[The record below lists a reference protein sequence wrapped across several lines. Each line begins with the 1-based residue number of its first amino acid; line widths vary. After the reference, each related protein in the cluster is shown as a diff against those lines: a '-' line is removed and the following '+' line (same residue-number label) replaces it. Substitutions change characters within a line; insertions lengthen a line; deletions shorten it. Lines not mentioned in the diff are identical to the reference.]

1 MANENYSASGS
12 ATFVVEEGNLI
23 DNPDFIIYV
32 GTTGSDVGGDGSVT
46 NPYKTPQKAI
56 DSLSSKRIGSQGF
69 VTIQC
74 GAGRYGLSKPIELSH
89 PDSLRIGIR
98 GADVKHY
105 YMTKCAG
112 FTSSHG
118 TTAEVQTIGKT
129 VSIKGTTA
137 ERSYISSIRLND
149 LDWATTERKNI
160 GLRDGVS
167 GDFVLIR
174 DFTLA
179 HEKRYSPQ
187 EEEYG
192 VTGARRMTL
201 CGCFEVTDN
210 YAGANNSGSD
220 DPNVTGKGLVNL
232 IHKFHN
238 APLFDQ
244 YSAPASYVAGQET
257 KGIQIG
263 GLPSAYTDT
272 FKYTPT
278 EGGIN
283 AGPIFE
289 YATDPSPRLVKT
301 ANSGLNFDET
311 VFGNTAEGLESDEI
325 ASSIGVTGYIS
336 PLQINVNNGTA
347 RGNRKFFI
355 KEPSTPAGAA
365 HITDNKMVASHIRTI
380 FDFSDYNEPGI
391 KLEGDS
397 SGLGFLHNVVL
408 SGPWKQFEAHSHGVT
423 NDDITGQG
431 DGSSIHSDKNAGIF
445 MSNASQMV
453 YALGTTGEKRARE
466 TLRSEFGTLAEDGIF
481 GGVSMN
487 KISSSDITMLNVG
500 ISGFKRGVYVT
511 NDSFASCKTVVISN
525 CDIGLDARQNSS
537 VDASHS
543 VFTGIE
549 GVGAQALYDSSV
561 TTHRTMYSNMSHAP
575 FVYYTFMVDQE
586 NLTDTDNTRFLRSFI
601 PGDPIAL
608 ANGSE
613 ANAFVGDP
621 VGIVKMVFPNKERQ
635 GFKVLFYNYRNNY
648 GVLPNAK
655 KVQQFGFTLDTI
667 RAPGL
672 TSDSTISQD
681 TIGHDRG
688 GLTASSGGTRILS
701 ASFYG
706 NGGIGGGVGR
716 GTAISSHNN
725 SDFEVRES
733 TFSYLGANAIVAGSI
748 SKVSAPDCSFSQ
760 SFRGLMVSSEAHI
773 GCAPSTFNTLIES
786 AGRANSSATLN
797 VGASV
802 VNNCRYAVLLE
813 NNSSAEVGSINV
825 HEGLSEHMVNM
836 FKVYHGSHIKGIGYG
851 IFFLG
856 PRYGGNCIPID
867 PDITDESVV
876 NASYAENF
884 IADIDVT
891 SFAVPNTGS
900 EGTFGDDLAGDIFSG
915 AD

>member
-149 LDWATTERKNI
+149 LDWELNPTQKNI

-210 YAGANNSGSD
+210 YAGANNNGSD
-220 DPNVTGKGLVNL
+220 DPNATGKGLVNL

-238 APLFDQ
+238 APLFDE
-244 YSAPASYVAGQET
+244 YNAPASYVAGQEN
-257 KGIQIG
+257 KYIQIG

-272 FKYTPT
+272 FKYVPT

-283 AGPIFE
+283 ASPVFE
-289 YATDPSPRLVKT
+289 YSTDPSPRLVKT

-336 PLQINVNNGTA
+336 PIVTNANNGTA

-423 NDDITGQG
+423 NDDILGQG

-500 ISGFKRGVYVT
+500 ISGFKRGVYAT
-511 NDSFASCKTVVISN
+511 NNSFADCKTVVISN
-525 CDIGLDARQNSS
+525 CDIGLHAKHNSS
-537 VDASHS
+537 MDASHS
-543 VFTGIE
+543 VITGIE
-549 GVGAQALYDSSV
+549 GVGAQALSNSNV
-561 TTHRTMYSNMSHAP
+561 TTHRTMYSNISHAP
-575 FVYYTFMVDQE
+575 FIYYIFMVDQE

-608 ANGSE
+608 ANGTE
-613 ANAFVGDP
+613 ANAYVGDP
-621 VGIVKMVFPNKERQ
+621 VGIVKMVHPNKERQ
-635 GFKVLFYNYRNNY
+635 GLKVTLYNYRNNY

-706 NGGIGGGVGR
+706 NSGIGNGIGR
-716 GTAISSHNN
+716 GTAINVHNN
-725 SDFEVRES
+725 SEFLSRES
-733 TFSYLGANAIVAGSI
+733 TFSYLGASDLCRI
-748 SKVSAPDCSFSQ
+748 S
-760 SFRGLMVSSEAHI
+760 
-773 GCAPSTFNTLIES
+773 
-786 AGRANSSATLN
+786 
-797 VGASV
+797 
-802 VNNCRYAVLLE
+802 
-813 NNSSAEVGSINV
+813 
-825 HEGLSEHMVNM
+825 
-836 FKVYHGSHIKGIGYG
+836 FKG
-851 IFFLG
+851 
-856 PRYGGNCIPID
+856 
-867 PDITDESVV
+867 
-876 NASYAENF
+876 
-884 IADIDVT
+884 
-891 SFAVPNTGS
+891 
-900 EGTFGDDLAGDIFSG
+900 
-915 AD
+915 

>member
-1 MANENYSASGS
+1 MANENYSASGT

-23 DNPDFIIYV
+23 NNPDFIIYV

-149 LDWATTERKNI
+149 LDWELNPTLKNI

-192 VTGARRMTL
+192 VTAARRMTL

-210 YAGANNSGSD
+210 YAGANNNGSD
-220 DPNVTGKGLVNL
+220 DPNAPGKGLVNL

-238 APLFDQ
+238 GPLFYQ
-244 YSAPASYVAGQET
+244 YPAPASYVGGQET

-263 GLPSAYTDT
+263 RLPSAYTDT

-283 AGPIFE
+283 AGPVFE
-289 YATDPSPRLVKT
+289 YSNDPSPRLVKT

-336 PLQINVNNGTA
+336 PIQTNANNGVA
-347 RGNRKFFI
+347 KGNRKFFI

-380 FDFSDYNEPGI
+380 FDFSDYTEPGI

-423 NDDITGQG
+423 YDDILDQG
-431 DGSSIHSDKNAGIF
+431 DGTSNIFDANKNAGILIN
-445 MSNASQMV
+445 NASQMV
-453 YALGTTGEKRARE
+453 YALGATGEKRARE
-466 TLRSEFGTLAEDGIF
+466 ILRSELGTLAEDGIF

-487 KISSSDITMLNVG
+487 QISSSDITMLNVG
-500 ISGFKRGVYVT
+500 ISGFKRGIFVK
-511 NDSFASCKTVVISN
+511 NNSFADCKTVVISN
-525 CDIGLDARQNSS
+525 CDIGLGAKYNSS
-537 VDASHS
+537 INASHS
-543 VFTGIE
+543 VITGIE
-549 GVGAQALYDSSV
+549 GVGAQALHDSSL
-561 TTHRTMYSNMSHAP
+561 TTHRTMYSNISHAP
-575 FVYYTFMVDQE
+575 FVYYCFMVDQE
-586 NLTDTDNTRFLRSFI
+586 NLTDTDNTRFQRSFI

-608 ANGSE
+608 ANGTE
-613 ANAFVGDP
+613 ENAFVGDP
-621 VGIVKMVFPNKERQ
+621 VGIVKMVHPNKERQ
-635 GFKVLFYNYRNNY
+635 GFVVLFYNYRNNY
-648 GVLPNAK
+648 SVLPNAK
-655 KVQQFGFTLDTI
+655 KVQQFGLTLDTI

-701 ASFYG
+701 ASWYG
-706 NGGIGGGVGR
+706 NGGINNGHGR
-716 GTAISSHNN
+716 GTAINAHHTS
-725 SDFEVRES
+725 EVLSRES
-733 TFSYLGANAIVAGSI
+733 TFSYMGTQAIYAGSVT
-748 SKVSAPDCSFSQ
+748 KVLAADCSFSQ
-760 SFRGLMVSSEAHI
+760 SYRGLLSVSDSLIA
-773 GCAPSTFNTLIES
+773 CPSSTFNTFIDS
-786 AGRANSSATLN
+786 ACDAYASASLN
-797 VGASV
+797 VNASV
-802 VNNCRYAVLLE
+802 VNNCKYAVLLR
-813 NNSSAEVGSINV
+813 NNSSAEVESINV
-825 HEGLSEHMVNM
+825 HEGLSEHMENM
-836 FKVYHGSHIKGIGYG
+836 FRVNHGSHIKGIGYS
-851 IFFLG
+851 IYFLG

-867 PDITDESVV
+867 PDIDDIDAV
-876 NASYAENF
+876 NGNYAENF

-891 SFAVPNTGS
+891 SFGVPNSGP
-900 EGTFGDDLAGDIFSG
+900 GNFDDDLAGDIFE
-915 AD
+915 A